1 MKKIPNYSK
10 CPKNVNSVWPTE
22 STTFTYLLHLGSD
35 TSCAWKNTNKYSTT
49 TKQVQVFL
57 QRSHINLV
65 RKTLTLGTN
74 VQKSPY
80 LQKAQQLSRGFGYGI
95 FSPLNW
101 MICLISIPVA
111 TFKYQ
116 LFPINA
122 MYFCQRLTYLK
133 SLRSSEGKINK
144 IGQCEKGC

>member
-95 FSPLNW
+95 FSPLKW
-101 MICLISIPVA
+101 MICW
-111 TFKYQ
+111 YQ
-116 LFPINA
+116 SQLQQLNPINA
-122 MYFCQRLTYLK
+122 KYFCQRLTYLK
-133 SLRSSEGKINK
+133 SLRSSEGKMNK

>member
-1 MKKIPNYSK
+1 MYSFMKCNPFNSQTTYVPTLSNYLSEKKIPNYSK

-95 FSPLNW
+95 FSPLKW

-111 TFKYQ
+111 TVKVSTYD
-116 LFPINA
+116 FP
-122 MYFCQRLTYLK
+122 
-133 SLRSSEGKINK
+133 
-144 IGQCEKGC
+144 

>member
-1 MKKIPNYSK
+1 MTYWKYYFHLTTTPGFRYSLCLKKHQQIQYNY
-10 CPKNVNSVWPTE
+10 
-22 STTFTYLLHLGSD
+22 
-35 TSCAWKNTNKYSTT
+35 

-95 FSPLNW
+95 FSPLKW

-111 TFKYQ
+111 TVKYQ